1 MAVDIYKILH
11 DEHEQVLAALEHLK
25 TARVNTRKAIV
36 DQIID
41 ELTAHSLAEDQVLY
55 DRLADAQKALV
66 LEAKEEHLIVS
77 RLLEDLLTMRV
88 DDERF
93 EAKVKVLTDVLKH
106 HIEEEEDEIFP
117 LAKKVFDE
125 VISEN
130 FAGEYV
136 SLKTQLQKRPQVV
149 RLGQARLKK
158 VVDDVGH
165 VFRPG
170 T

>member
-11 DEHEQVLAALEHLK
+11 DEHEQVLGALEHLK
-25 TARVNTRKAIV
+25 SARVSNRKDIV
-36 DQIID
+36 DQVID
-41 ELTAHSLAEDQVLY
+41 ELSAHSLAEDQVLY
-55 DRLADAQKALV
+55 DRLFDAQKALV
-66 LEAKEEHLIVS
+66 FEAKEEHLVIS
-77 RLLEDLLTMRV
+77 RLLEDLITMRV

-93 EAKVKVLTDVLKH
+93 DAKIKVLSDVLKH
-106 HIEEEEDEIFP
+106 HIEEEEGELFP
-117 LAKKVFDE
+117 QAKKVFDD
-125 VISEN
+125 VIAEN

-136 SLKTQLQKRPQVV
+136 ALKTQLQKRPQVL